1 MVLSGAL
8 VAGTRAGYAYNTFPL
23 MNGHF
28 FPPEYFMLQPWWDNF
43 LHNMATVQFN
53 HRLIAWLLFFTI
65 PVYWWALRRG
75 AVPAQARLASNL
87 LLVMLALQLALG
99 ISTLLL
105 GVPVALGAM
114 HQAGAMVL
122 FALMLWTTHS
132 LARET

>member
-1 MVLSGAL
+1 
-8 VAGTRAGYAYNTFPL
+8 
-23 MNGHF
+23 
-28 FPPEYFMLQPWWDNF
+28 
-43 LHNMATVQFN
+43 
-53 HRLIAWLLFFTI
+53 LIAWLLFFAI

-75 AVPAQARLASNL
+75 APPPQARLASNL

-132 LARET
+132 LGRET